1 MRRLSTFAMLALSA
15 GLSGP
20 AAAVPRQNTPHHE
33 FDVSAKRYEFLPSRL
48 EVHGGDLV
56 RVTLHSQDIPHSF
69 VVDAYRIAKRAAG
82 GGSVTFEFLAD
93 QPGEFLFYCN
103 LRNEEGC
110 RNMKGTLVVSGGE
123 QTSVRRA
130 PSAGS
135 FIRSDR

>member
-1 MRRLSTFAMLALSA
+1 MRRMSTFALLALSA

-20 AAAVPRQNTPHHE
+20 SAAVPQQTTPHHE
-33 FDVSAKRYEFLPSRL
+33 FDVGARRYEFVPSRL
-48 EVHGGDLV
+48 EVHAGDLV
-56 RVTLHSQDIPHSF
+56 RITVRSQDIAHSF

-93 QPGEFLFYCN
+93 QQGEFAFYCN

-123 QTSVRRA
+123 QTSV
-130 PSAGS
+130 PSATLG
-135 FIRSDR
+135 R